1 MRQLL
6 GKIRAKE
13 PNVVQEIYLS
23 ELIRCSECQRTVPI
37 GIEVITIKKDG
48 EAKKVLKH
56 GYYCRAHG
64 YDYETALHKL

>member
-48 EAKKVLKH
+48 EAKKAPQARILLP
-56 GYYCRAHG
+56 RPW
-64 YDYETALHKL
+64 L